1 MSREKP
7 AAGSEGAM
15 GRVNPLA
22 LALAVV
28 GGPAA
33 WALRPFS
40 DGSGREPSY
49 ERMRLSPCSDT
60 AHMDAANCT
69 ANYNIIGPV
78 RSGTDAYSGIPRDSQ
93 WSPLTQ

>member
-1 MSREKP
+1 
-7 AAGSEGAM
+7 M
-15 GRVNPLA
+15 GVTALA

-93 WSPLTQ
+93 WPPLTQ